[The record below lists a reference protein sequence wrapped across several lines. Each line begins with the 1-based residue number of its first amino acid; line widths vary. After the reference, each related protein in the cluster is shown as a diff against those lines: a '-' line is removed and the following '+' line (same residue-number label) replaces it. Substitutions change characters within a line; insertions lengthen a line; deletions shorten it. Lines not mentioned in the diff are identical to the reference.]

1 LLDHLADPR
10 LVADATD
17 ALARFGDSI
26 VGKLR
31 DQMTDPTT
39 SWAVRCEITT
49 LLGNIGT
56 QSASQVLMEHLLSS
70 DASFRLRI
78 LSASNNLH
86 RRHPE
91 LKCDTQMVETALAAE
106 ILGHYRSYQI
116 LARLDKLPANDQA
129 VGQALAE
136 SMKLEI
142 ERVFRLLELLYPY
155 RDFST
160 AYIGLQ
166 SKSINVHD
174 NALEFLD
181 TVLKGQLRATLIP
194 LLDGKVTATERA
206 SIADRL
212 VPVRIENSE
221 QAAAVLVA
229 SDDPWLRSCGAYAIG
244 TLGLNS
250 LFDDLNRCLADPDP
264 LVRETA
270 RRAKASLE
278 AAPGAN
284 G

>member
-1 LLDHLADPR
+1 
-10 LVADATD
+10 
-17 ALARFGDSI
+17 
-26 VGKLR
+26 
-31 DQMTDPTT
+31 M
-39 SWAVRCEITT
+39 
-49 LLGNIGT
+49 GT
-56 QSASQVLMEHLLSS
+56 QSASHALMEHLLDS

-78 LSASNNLH
+78 LSASNNLR

-91 LKCDTQMVETALAAE
+91 LKCDTQMLETALAAE

-116 LARLDKLPANDQA
+116 LARLDTLPENDQA
-129 VGQALAE
+129 AGRGLSE

-142 ERVFRLLELLYPY
+142 ERVFLLLELLYPY

-166 SKSINVHD
+166 SRSITVHD

-181 TVLKGQLRATLIP
+181 TVLKGQLREILVP

-221 QAAAVLVA
+221 QAAAALVA

-244 TLGLNS
+244 ALGLNA
-250 LFDDLNRCLADPDP
+250 LFDGLNRCLTDPDP

-270 RRAKASLE
+270 RLAKLRLE
-278 AAPGAN
+278 ATQSASA
-284 G
+284 

>member
-1 LLDHLADPR
+1 
-10 LVADATD
+10 
-17 ALARFGDSI
+17 
-26 VGKLR
+26 
-31 DQMTDPTT
+31 
-39 SWAVRCEITT
+39 
-49 LLGNIGT
+49 
-56 QSASQVLMEHLLSS
+56 
-70 DASFRLRI
+70 
-78 LSASNNLH
+78 
-86 RRHPE
+86 
-91 LKCDTQMVETALAAE
+91 
-106 ILGHYRSYQI
+106 
-116 LARLDKLPANDQA
+116 
-129 VGQALAE
+129 
-136 SMKLEI
+136 MKLEI

-181 TVLKGQLRATLIP
+181 TVLKGELRATLIP
-194 LLDGKVTATERA
+194 LLDGKVTATEKA

-212 VPVRIENSE
+212 IPVRIENSE

-250 LFDDLNRCLADPDP
+250 LFDDLTRCLADPDP

-278 AAPGAN
+278 AAPGPR